1 MVVVVAVVT
10 VVVVMVAVVT
20 VMAVMTVMAMM
31 TVMTTAVHVPHTT
44 AAATA
49 AVTAAAAAA
58 VTAGVGIAGR
68 ERRNGNNDRCGESK
82 DCSALE
88 HVEGSLG
95 LLGWA
100 YPRAVIAISLMPR
113 LVAVSAITVWA
124 NATPPDGGRAKRA
137 ITLGKTGLEPGRSA
151 AKRAD

>member
-10 VVVVMVAVVT
+10 VVVVMVAVV
-20 VMAVMTVMAMM
+20 TVMAMM

-49 AVTAAAAAA
+49 AVTAAAA